1 VAHLNKEKKDLATM
15 NSEISHAFSTLEAF
29 VFQVLGPEA
38 IKEVRDEENNYDL
51 DKMKSKF
58 YDSNSDVQTLKEN
71 NDMLMAK
78 IERSA
83 LQEEQYRQLKKK
95 VEDWGGEGYIASSMS
110 KIKTLK
116 LENESKDTKIKELN
130 DRLSTLNENKGAEL
144 LSALNSAGEDS
155 DGKTKGALMLE
166 VSQKSNEILELKEK
180 LNQALESLK
189 MTKQGNPFDRAG
201 GSDDED
207 NKERIVTRNSIDNR
221 VNI

>member
-1 VAHLNKEKKDLATM
+1 
-15 NSEISHAFSTLEAF
+15 
-29 VFQVLGPEA
+29 
-38 IKEVRDEENNYDL
+38 
-51 DKMKSKF
+51 
-58 YDSNSDVQTLKEN
+58 LKEN